1 MKGGCIINTLCI
13 YHTRKYEKNEEKI
26 INIRKNAIL
35 DQIRINELNSD
46 YDKMIK
52 KILIKAMDEKVSE
65 NDIKNL
71 INKKQEIERISIKIK
86 NRKDNLFTLS
96 KELSENDRNK
106 IKNYYNTGDFTQNEL
121 ADIFGVAQATISRIL
136 KIDRE
141 NIGGLAM
148 DERLNYEG
156 EGVLRIA
163 KNEYPINLKLKLLE
177 DGYYEFTG
185 TIDKKNANNL
195 PVYFSNEELDN
206 ILLNDIILKNIN
218 NQVIKQ
224 KKLEN
229 LFISKISE
237 NKLIYT
243 FIPRN
248 GFIEMEKEESCLNH
262 YYIYAGISSKF
273 QIGLENDG
281 IIIQSNIYQRNLV
294 CIYSQKKEIKEDI
307 LENIVLSLELLHGH
321 SIRKISEECIGKKVC
336 FFIEGKFSKKNYDE
350 DNISESILNNF
361 LYSSNFIYRVLD
373 FFNKKD
379 EIEKKKWKRA
389 IKLIISFKESSNVD
403 LLIRLFQFF
412 DIFKENDI
420 NYKNALMEEFNLK
433 ESEAKF
439 MTKIRNDLVHE
450 GLFLDESLLKNINI
464 LEEDSNLKN
473 LLSRTEN
480 LFKKVVLLA
489 FYVEEIVVKYFILKL
504 PFSNKGMEVFKG
516 FSKTFGFEISNS
528 SRDEFKN
535 YEELYKQIL
544 KS

>member
-1 MKGGCIINTLCI
+1 MEDIK
-13 YHTRKYEKNEEKI
+13 KNESKI
-26 INIRKNAIL
+26 NDMRKNIVFT
-35 DQIRINELNSD
+35 QVTMN
-46 YDKMIK
+46 KIK
-52 KILIKAMDEKVSE
+52 ENYEEIVKEIVIKAINREMSE
-65 NDIKNL
+65 EEIKNF
-71 INKKQEIERISIKIK
+71 INKRQEIEKISIKANII
-86 NRKDNLFTLS
+86 RETIPIS
-96 KELSENDRNK
+96 PKELSENDKNK

-243 FIPRN
+243 FIPKN
-248 GFIEMEKEESCLNH
+248 GFIEMKKEESYLNH
-262 YYIYAGISSKF
+262 YYVYAGISSKF

-336 FFIEGKFSKKNYDE
+336 FFIEGKFTKKNYDE
-350 DNISESILNNF
+350 DNISESILRDF
-361 LYSSNFIYRVLD
+361 LYASNFIYRVLE
-373 FFNKKD
+373 FFDKKD
-379 EIEKKKWKRA
+379 EIERKKWKRA
-389 IKLIISFKESSNVD
+389 IKMIISYKESSNID

-412 DIFKENDI
+412 DIFKQDNKS
-420 NYKNALMEEFNLK
+420 YKNNLIDEFNLE

-439 MTKIRNDLVHE
+439 IKEVRNDIVHE
-450 GLFLDESLLKNINI
+450 GLFLDESLLKNIDI
-464 LEEDSNLKN
+464 LDENSNLKK
-473 LLSRTEN
+473 LLFRTEN
-480 LFKKVVLLA
+480 LFKQVVLLA
-489 FYVEEIVVKYFILKL
+489 FYIEEIVIKYFILNL
-504 PFSNKGMEVFKG
+504 PFSKKGMEVFNG
-516 FSKTFGFEISNS
+516 LFEIFGLKISNS
-528 SRDEFKN
+528 LNGEFKN
-535 YEELYKQIL
+535 YEKLYKEIL
-544 KS
+544 NS

>member
-1 MKGGCIINTLCI
+1 MEDIK
-13 YHTRKYEKNEEKI
+13 KNESKI
-26 INIRKNAIL
+26 NDMRKNIVFT
-35 DQIRINELNSD
+35 QVTMN
-46 YDKMIK
+46 KIK
-52 KILIKAMDEKVSE
+52 ENYEEIVKEILIKAINREMSE
-65 NDIKNL
+65 EEIKNF
-71 INKKQEIERISIKIK
+71 INKRQEIEKISIKANTI
-86 NRKDNLFTLS
+86 REIIPIS
-96 KELSENDRNK
+96 PKELSENDKNK
-106 IKNYYNTGDFTQNEL
+106 IKNYYNTGDFTQSEL

-156 EGVLRIA
+156 KGVLRIA

-185 TIDKKNANNL
+185 TIDRKNANNL
-195 PVYFSNEELDN
+195 PIYFSNEELDN

-218 NQVIKQ
+218 NQIIKQ

-237 NKLIYT
+237 NKLMYT

-248 GFIEMEKEESCLNH
+248 GFIEMEKEESYLNH

-336 FFIEGKFSKKNYDE
+336 FFIEGKFSKKNYNE

-412 DIFKENDI
+412 DIFKENDT

-464 LEEDSNLKN
+464 LEENSNLKK

>member
-1 MKGGCIINTLCI
+1 MK
-13 YHTRKYEKNEEKI
+13 KNEEKI

-106 IKNYYNTGDFTQNEL
+106 IKNYYNTGDFSKSEL

-141 NIGGLAM
+141 NIEGLVM

-156 EGVLRIA
+156 EGILRIA

-206 ILLNDIILKNIN
+206 ISLNDVVLKNIN

-237 NKLIYT
+237 NKLTYA

-248 GFIEMEKEESCLNH
+248 GFIEMEKEENSPNH
-262 YYIYAGISSKF
+262 YYTYAGISSKIH
-273 QIGLENDG
+273 IGLETDG
-281 IIIQSNIYQRNLV
+281 IVVQSNIHQRNLV
-294 CIYSQKKEIKEDI
+294 CIYCQKKEIQENT

-321 SIRKISEECIGKKVC
+321 SIRKVSEECIGKKVC
-336 FFIEGKFSKKNYDE
+336 FFIEGKFSKKNYNE
-350 DNISESILNNF
+350 NNISKSILNNF
-361 LYSSNFIYRVLD
+361 FYSSNFIYRVLD
-373 FFNKKD
+373 FLNKKD

-412 DIFKENDI
+412 DIFKEKDV
-420 NYKNALMEEFNLK
+420 NYKDALIEEFNLK

-439 MTKIRNDLVHE
+439 ITKIRNDLVHE

-464 LEEDSNLKN
+464 LSEDSNLKQ

-480 LFKKVVLLA
+480 LFKQVVLLA

-504 PFSNKGMEVFKG
+504 PFSNKGMEVFKD

-528 SRDEFKN
+528 FSDEFKN

>member
-1 MKGGCIINTLCI
+1 MEDIK
-13 YHTRKYEKNEEKI
+13 KNESKI
-26 INIRKNAIL
+26 NDMRKNIVFT
-35 DQIRINELNSD
+35 QVTMN
-46 YDKMIK
+46 KIK
-52 KILIKAMDEKVSE
+52 ENYEEIVKEIVIKAINREMSE
-65 NDIKNL
+65 EEIKNF
-71 INKKQEIERISIKIK
+71 INKRQEIEKISIKANII
-86 NRKDNLFTLS
+86 RETIPIS
-96 KELSENDRNK
+96 PKELSENDKNK

-185 TIDKKNANNL
+185 TIDRKNANNL
-195 PVYFSNEELDN
+195 PIYFSNEELDN

-237 NKLIYT
+237 NKLMYT

-248 GFIEMEKEESCLNH
+248 GFIEMKKEESYLNH
-262 YYIYAGISSKF
+262 YYVYAGISSKF

-373 FFNKKD
+373 FFNKKN

>member
-1 MKGGCIINTLCI
+1 MK
-13 YHTRKYEKNEEKI
+13 KNEEKI

-106 IKNYYNTGDFTQNEL
+106 IKNYYNTGDFSKSEL

-141 NIGGLAM
+141 NIEGLVM

-156 EGVLRIA
+156 EGILRIA

-206 ILLNDIILKNIN
+206 ISLNDVVLKNIN

-237 NKLIYT
+237 NKLTYA

-248 GFIEMEKEESCLNH
+248 GFIEMEKEENSPNH
-262 YYIYAGISSKF
+262 YYTYAGIFSKIH
-273 QIGLENDG
+273 IGLKTDG
-281 IIIQSNIYQRNLV
+281 IVVQSNIYQRNLV
-294 CIYSQKKEIKEDI
+294 CIYCQKKEIQENT

-321 SIRKISEECIGKKVC
+321 SIRKVSEECIGKKVC
-336 FFIEGKFSKKNYDE
+336 FFIEGKFSKKNYNE
-350 DNISESILNNF
+350 DNISKSILNNF
-361 LYSSNFIYRVLD
+361 FYSSNFIYRVLD
-373 FFNKKD
+373 FLNKKD

-412 DIFKENDI
+412 DIFKEKDV
-420 NYKNALMEEFNLK
+420 NYKDALIEEFNLK

-439 MTKIRNDLVHE
+439 ITKIRNDLVHE

-464 LEEDSNLKN
+464 LSEDSNLKQ

-480 LFKKVVLLA
+480 LFKQVVLLA

-528 SRDEFKN
+528 FSDEFKN

>member
-1 MKGGCIINTLCI
+1 MK
-13 YHTRKYEKNEEKI
+13 KNEEKI

-106 IKNYYNTGDFTQNEL
+106 IKNYYNTGDFSKSEL

-141 NIGGLAM
+141 NIEGLVM

-156 EGVLRIA
+156 EGILRIA

-206 ILLNDIILKNIN
+206 ISLNDVVLKNIN

-237 NKLIYT
+237 NKLTYA

-248 GFIEMEKEESCLNH
+248 GFIEMEKEENSPNH
-262 YYIYAGISSKF
+262 YYTYAGISSKIH
-273 QIGLENDG
+273 IGLETDG
-281 IIIQSNIYQRNLV
+281 IVVQSNIYQRNLV
-294 CIYSQKKEIKEDI
+294 CIYCQKKEIQENT

-321 SIRKISEECIGKKVC
+321 SIRKVSEECIGKKVC
-336 FFIEGKFSKKNYDE
+336 FFIEGKFSKKNYNE
-350 DNISESILNNF
+350 DNISKSILNNF
-361 LYSSNFIYRVLD
+361 FYSSNFIYRVLD
-373 FFNKKD
+373 FLNKKD

-412 DIFKENDI
+412 DIFKEKDV
-420 NYKNALMEEFNLK
+420 NYKDALIEEFNLK

-439 MTKIRNDLVHE
+439 ITKIRNDLVHE

-464 LEEDSNLKN
+464 LSEDSNLKQ

-480 LFKKVVLLA
+480 LFKQVVLLA

-528 SRDEFKN
+528 FSDEFKN

>member
-1 MKGGCIINTLCI
+1 MVYKQSLQEWIDSFLATDI
-13 YHTRKYEKNEEKI
+13 HTTDRHI
-26 INIRKNAIL
+26 TDL
-35 DQIRINELNSD
+35 S
-46 YDKMIK
+46 
-52 KILIKAMDEKVSE
+52 
-65 NDIKNL
+65 
-71 INKKQEIERISIKIK
+71 KQEISKKEWIKKSFLIAESSIEYIRTTGHRIFVYIGFALK
-86 NRKDNLFTLS
+86 NRRKPFIPDTLS
-96 KELSENDRNK
+96 LE
-106 IKNYYNTGDFTQNEL
+106 
-121 ADIFGVAQATISRIL
+121 V
-136 KIDRE
+136 
-141 NIGGLAM
+141 M
-148 DERLNYEG
+148 D
-156 EGVLRIA
+156 
-163 KNEYPINLKLKLLE
+163 KWTPP
-177 DGYYEFTG
+177 F
-185 TIDKKNANNL
+185 
-195 PVYFSNEELDN
+195 
-206 ILLNDIILKNIN
+206 IIL
-218 NQVIKQ
+218 
-224 KKLEN
+224 
-229 LFISKISE
+229 SK
-237 NKLIYT
+237 T
-243 FIPRN
+243 R
-248 GFIEMEKEESCLNH
+248 MEKEESYLNH

-336 FFIEGKFSKKNYDE
+336 FFIEGKFSKKNYNE

-412 DIFKENDI
+412 DIFKENDT

>member
-1 MKGGCIINTLCI
+1 M
-13 YHTRKYEKNEEKI
+13 
-26 INIRKNAIL
+26 RKNIVFT
-35 DQIRINELNSD
+35 QVIMN
-46 YDKMIK
+46 KIK
-52 KILIKAMDEKVSE
+52 ENYEEIVKEILIKAINREMSE
-65 NDIKNL
+65 EEIKNF
-71 INKKQEIERISIKIK
+71 INKRQEIEKISIKANTI
-86 NRKDNLFTLS
+86 REIIPIS
-96 KELSENDRNK
+96 PKELSENDKNK
-106 IKNYYNTGDFTQNEL
+106 IKNYYNTEDFTQSEL
-121 ADIFGVAQATISRIL
+121 ADIFGVAQVTISRIL

-156 EGVLRIA
+156 KGVLRIA
-163 KNEYPINLKLKLLE
+163 QNKYPINLKLKLLE

-206 ILLNDIILKNIN
+206 ILLKNIN

-237 NKLIYT
+237 NKLMYT

-248 GFIEMEKEESCLNH
+248 GFIEMEKEESYLNH